1 MEPEA
6 STEIETI
13 PVIHSILAADALPGL
28 VARVYPLDPPM
39 SCSWLRH
46 SWNDTY
52 QLATSNT
59 RYVVR
64 VYGVA
69 QHTLPEILYELDLLQ
84 HLAQYNAPSRHRFYA
99 WMARPSPG
107 CTRPRGHAIW
117 CCFRVRLATYRR
129 SRSATRSKV
138 VISGVRLRQFMT
150 QLIVFEALHS
160 CSLRSGDTAR
170 SPNRDA
176 ASLSRASPGRLALSS

>member
-13 PVIHSILAADALPGL
+13 PIIHSLLAADALPGL
-28 VARVYPLDPPM
+28 VARVYPLDPLM
-39 SCSWLRH
+39 SCSLLRH

-107 CTRPRGHAIW
+107 CTRPR
-117 CCFRVRLATYRR
+117 
-129 SRSATRSKV
+129 
-138 VISGVRLRQFMT
+138 
-150 QLIVFEALHS
+150 
-160 CSLRSGDTAR
+160 
-170 SPNRDA
+170 
-176 ASLSRASPGRLALSS
+176 